1 MENKKRSVW
10 RYGLVKL
17 PLEVGSP
24 AWYCRDGFWRKT
36 EAVEKIIETASD
48 HLIFES
54 KHYPCR
60 LLLLRSAW
68 SSAEGSM

>member
-1 MENKKRSVW
+1 MENKKRSIW

-36 EAVEKIIETASD
+36 EEVEKIIETASD
-48 HLIFES
+48 YLIFES
-54 KHYPCR
+54 KHYRYCFEYQR
-60 LLLLRSAW
+60 D
-68 SSAEGSM
+68 EGVVLCLAA